1 MDRLS
6 AYNNERHLKQM
17 ILFIAN
23 KIIVEEI
30 VQIKCMLEV
39 FENGNEVAA
48 VVEIE
53 YEQIIEILNEI

>member
-39 FENGNEVAA
+39 FENGNEAAA

>member
-1 MDRLS
+1 
-6 AYNNERHLKQM
+6 
-17 ILFIAN
+17 
-23 KIIVEEI
+23 
-30 VQIKCMLEV
+30 MLEV